1 VAVDIKAVAAVVDI
15 KVVVAADMKAAD
27 GNKL

>member
-27 GNKL
+27 INL